1 MSRCCGVPLLLPK
14 FFQTVWLGS
23 HYHSSVKFT
32 ERQCDT
38 TVVCTYNATPYP
50 QPDPPSLC
58 TPPLPPPTPRFRRHL
73 IRPTLRQQLLS
84 SCFSCLEVIADAA
97 AAEGDSSAAVDA
109 LHKCLTA
116 AAAVTPGSDLHC
128 ILAAKLEAEARAG
141 SSGGSSGGSSVSS
154 SMLAAAV
161 QACAAAHEARYGPLT
176 QQQLQRLA
184 ELNRTLYV

>member
-1 MSRCCGVPLLLPK
+1 
-14 FFQTVWLGS
+14 
-23 HYHSSVKFT
+23 
-32 ERQCDT
+32 
-38 TVVCTYNATPYP
+38 
-50 QPDPPSLC
+50 
-58 TPPLPPPTPRFRRHL
+58 
-73 IRPTLRQQLLS
+73 
-84 SCFSCLEVIADAA
+84 VIADAA